1 MREPEGEAL
10 GGNIHL
16 WDILVDIRLTNVA
29 EIKIIQEIV
38 NYLNT
43 QYHEHKTLIN
53 LATVAALILN
63 RPDIP
68 SLYATSSR
76 GYNNQILRFQNQ
88 FGIYGVKVREELIPW
103 AIEQILRQGLLHNA
117 NQDLAIGKGV
127 VSPITTKTAES
138 QMPSQDQDILG
149 ILTQIDLINV
159 TELQVIKATVNH
171 IHLHYPEAVGRINLS
186 DVCALIL
193 NHEALASAYATSFEE
208 YNLLTQT
215 YLSQHQ
221 PQVNEIVE
229 QMVSKVHAEG
239 LEPAFS
245 LDSIIAANHQR
256 RKKLTKSWQA

>member
-10 GGNIHL
+10 GGNINL

-43 QYHEHKTLIN
+43 QYQEHKTLIN

-76 GYNNQILRFQNQ
+76 GYNNQMLRFQNQ
-88 FGIYGVKVREELIPW
+88 FGIYGVKVREKLIPW
-103 AIEQILRQGLLHNA
+103 AIEQILRQGLLQNL
-117 NQDLAIGKGV
+117 NQNSTLATK
-127 VSPITTKTAES
+127 ITQS
-138 QMPSQDQDILG
+138 QIPSQDKDILE

-215 YLSQHQ
+215 QTYLSQHQ
-221 PQVNEIVE
+221 PQVSKIVE
-229 QMVSKVHAEG
+229 QIVAKIHAEG
-239 LEPAFS
+239 LEPS
-245 LDSIIAANHQR
+245 LNLDSLLTANHQR